1 MLRTSVISLIAI
13 TAVTTPARSQG
24 VESAV
29 LVGYGVLSIGAIV
42 SLSSRGN
49 PPAVETGTTLR
60 MRLRGTTDWSKTVR
74 VARIT
79 NDSMV
84 LASDSGS
91 WSIGRSEIDSLQV
104 KASTGRWAEGWLIG
118 LVAGGATG
126 AFLAHEAADAN
137 QGNDW
142 FTPGQA
148 VVIGGVLLGASAS
161 IVGAGI
167 GLLAPSRWVTIGN
180 PKDARVSI
188 APMLARPGFVVELRF

>member
-1 MLRTSVISLIAI
+1 MLRSYVISLIAI
-13 TAVTTPARSQG
+13 AAVTTPGRSQG
-24 VESAV
+24 VESAF
-29 LVGYGVLSIGAIV
+29 LVGYGVLSIGAIA

-49 PPAVETGTTLR
+49 PPTVETGTRLR
-60 MRLRGTTDWSKTVR
+60 MRLRGTSDWSNDVR
-74 VARIT
+74 VARLT

-84 LASDSGS
+84 VANDSGS

-126 AFLAHEAADAN
+126 AILAHEAVDAN
-137 QGNDW
+137 QGDEW

-148 VVIGGVLLGASAS
+148 AVIGGVFLGGSAS

-180 PKDARVSI
+180 PKGARVSI
-188 APMLARPGFVVELRF
+188 APTLVRPGFVAQLRF